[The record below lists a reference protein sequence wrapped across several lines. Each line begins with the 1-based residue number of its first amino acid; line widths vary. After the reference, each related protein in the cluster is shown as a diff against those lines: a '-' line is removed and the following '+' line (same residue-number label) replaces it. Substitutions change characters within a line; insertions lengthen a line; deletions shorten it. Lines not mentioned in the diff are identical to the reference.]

1 MKTMTLRNRMLTTLT
16 AGNNTLSTSAGRIG
30 TRSMADVMPLAESPF
45 QGSLSVPRLPSLKQV
60 GLQQEVTTM
69 RYEPNAVVPTGRV
82 GSVSGNPARRARSH
96 SYRSAN
102 WQRDDRH
109 PASQACQSWS
119 IRSISRLGSD
129 CQSPDRLMRTADRN
143 PNACSHTTSARTT
156 SPATTAAK

>member
-1 MKTMTLRNRMLTTLT
+1 MKAMTLRNRMLKTLT
-16 AGNNTLSTSAGRIG
+16 AGNVTLSTSAGRIG

-45 QGSLSVPRLPSLKQV
+45 QGPLSVPRLPSLKQV
-60 GLQQEVTTM
+60 GLQQEVYAM

-82 GSVSGNPARRARSH
+82 GSVSGNPARRALSN
-96 SYRSAN
+96 SYRNAN
-102 WQRDDRH
+102 WHSDDRH
-109 PASQACQSWS
+109 QASQAGPSWS